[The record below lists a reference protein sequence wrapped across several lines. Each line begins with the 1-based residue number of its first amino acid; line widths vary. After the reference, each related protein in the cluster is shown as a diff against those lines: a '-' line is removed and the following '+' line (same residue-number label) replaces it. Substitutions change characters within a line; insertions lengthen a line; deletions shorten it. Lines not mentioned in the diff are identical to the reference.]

1 MTVTLGTEKQM
12 LLFEGE
18 ELSCFTAGAEIVPGF
33 VKISGTERTV
43 IQATAYATGAT
54 KLPIGVVTA
63 SYETGDTGVSVRSTG
78 VVKLIADASC
88 SAGDPVYPA
97 DTAGRFQITVAAGLS
112 GIARMNPL
120 GTVLKGASAS
130 GAAWVKLKNL

>member
-1 MTVTLGTEKQM
+1 MAVTLGTEKQM

-18 ELSCFTAGAEIVPGF
+18 ELGCFKAGAAIKPGF

-63 SYETGDTGVSVRSTG
+63 SYKTGDTGVSVRSTG
-78 VVKLIADASC
+78 VVAMIANAAC

-97 DTAGRFQITVAAGLS
+97 STAGRFQITVAVGLS

-120 GTVLKGASAS
+120 GTVIKGAAES
-130 GAAWVKLKNL
+130 GVAWVKLKNL